1 MVILFTDN
9 AQHLYN
15 IQLSSS
21 QQICKVGGHILFIFI
36 ERKMIL
42 WLRNM
47 LEAATRTASFNI
59 LEFLPHH
66 RRLRSQ
72 GCVVSQI
79 VSGNMV
85 GIFQGI
91 EKLTFFEYGST
102 NWYIFLF
109 QFLLQYTLVGR
120 KVLPYSVAKAL
131 KPSSSDWWGIHFF
144 L

>member
-66 RRLRSQ
+66 RRLCSQ
-72 GCVVSQI
+72 GCVVSLI
-79 VSGNMV
+79 FGNTV

-91 EKLTFFEYGST
+91 EKLTFFEHGST

-131 KPSSSDWWGIHFF
+131 KRSSSDRWGIHFF